1 MWKRLFTC
9 FFGDLQ
15 MLLKYKYAML
25 FIVIESCKMQK
36 KEKKNLTN
44 RNKKMISKVNL
55 RLFF

>member
-1 MWKRLFTC
+1 VEKAIHL

-36 KEKKNLTN
+36 KEKKKF
-44 RNKKMISKVNL
+44 NKPQQKNDK
-55 RLFF
+55 